1 MFQVRLRLRHP
12 VRVPGEQV
20 GDEGLRVLLQEER
33 RKQGPVPVPK
43 QHLRRRITL
52 LHGLNL
58 LLLLQ
63 RLVQKRIKPILKERE
78 RERNLLEPSPPPFEP
93 FGHTENNCG
102 APFSDYVFVVPF
114 PNYRCWS
121 IMAKKTTHAYFQQLT
136 LV

>member
-1 MFQVRLRLRHP
+1 MRLRLRHP

-78 RERNLLEPSPPPFEP
+78 RERNLLEPSPPPLNRLDIQKITVEP
-93 FGHTENNCG
+93 LLAIMFL
-102 APFSDYVFVVPF
+102 
-114 PNYRCWS
+114 WS
-121 IMAKKTTHAYFQQLT
+121 LFQTIVAGVLWRKRTPMLIFKQLT

>member
-1 MFQVRLRLRHP
+1 M
-12 VRVPGEQV
+12 RVPGEQV

-78 RERNLLEPSPPPFEP
+78 RERNLLVGGGPPPAQQEKKNKKKKRASKKNDFI
-93 FGHTENNCG
+93 
-102 APFSDYVFVVPF
+102 FVVKIK
-114 PNYRCWS
+114 NKY
-121 IMAKKTTHAYFQQLT
+121 IYNLEK
-136 LV
+136 